1 MQGWNERPHECRG
14 HALSK
19 DGRRHEKKTAEKK
32 NLLIPTMLEYV
43 VNHKRKKTIEYY

>member
-32 NLLIPTMLEYV
+32 KSLDTYHVRVCSEP
-43 VNHKRKKTIEYY
+43 